1 MGPSILYLGELMNSR
16 MIEMLEKLPDEI
28 KHAVIREYLQKT
40 YYWSVGIFCFII
52 GLLIGSSIK

>member
-1 MGPSILYLGELMNSR
+1 MNSR